1 MAEALTIVANPGS
14 PPVPQPPEAASGMLL
29 HKFVKADTWR
39 GGLTPD
45 ATGGNLPRTGS
56 PWIYE
61 KEVVVSPSDRRAG
74 ATPAQI
80 TSAIADRGFFLF
92 PIADDV

>member
-1 MAEALTIVANPGS
+1 MAEALTIVADPNPS
-14 PPVPQPPEAASGMLL
+14 PGPQPILGLLL
-29 HKFVKADTWR
+29 HKFVKADSWR
-39 GGLTPD
+39 GGLTADP
-45 ATGGNLPRTGS
+45 TGGNLPRTGS

-61 KEVVVSPSDRRAG
+61 KEVVVCSSDRRVG

-80 TSAIADRGFFLF
+80 AAAISNRGFFLF